1 MVMNERRETKN
12 GRLKFYHLHWSRD
25 ESFFTKGDKIISV
38 RKCESPTFVY
48 TSDEAYFMMSCN
60 IIKSTRINLKYLTGI
75 LNSKLIKFWLLKK
88 GKMQG
93 DIYQV
98 DKEPLLD
105 IPIHKT
111 LDKELETQIITLVDK
126 IVKAKVS
133 TFEADNEHDKDFFL
147 NYSKTIESEIDNLV
161 YKLYDISN
169 EEQDT
174 IKSLLK

>member
-1 MVMNERRETKN
+1 
-12 GRLKFYHLHWSRD
+12 
-25 ESFFTKGDKIISV
+25 
-38 RKCESPTFVY
+38 
-48 TSDEAYFMMSCN
+48 
-60 IIKSTRINLKYLTGI
+60 
-75 LNSKLIKFWLLKK
+75 
-88 GKMQG
+88 MQG

-111 LDKELETQIITLVDK
+111 TDKELETQMITLVDK
-126 IVKAKVS
+126 IIKAKVS

-147 NYSKTIESEIDNLV
+147 NYSKTIESEIDSLV